1 MKSGELSK
9 GRTATAPVADSQP
22 APPHTQGS
30 CNLIANICLC
40 KTWSAGVSTAMWF
53 SHSRG
58 SGIVAEGLQSGLRR
72 SRQNVL
78 ARSHLLMNTDEAWQ
92 NNLEPVGQSMSSKVA
107 GGSSSYRGKTPTKLD
122 SSASFEECF
131 FPYNFLN
138 IQKKRQS

>member
-92 NNLEPVGQSMSSKVA
+92 NILEPVGQSMSSKVD
-107 GGSSSYRGKTPTKLD
+107 GGSSALHVISVL
-122 SSASFEECF
+122 
-131 FPYNFLN
+131 L
-138 IQKKRQS
+138 ILQRQNTYQAGLISIF